1 MSAAAC
7 KRVNYRSL
15 LEDKLVAQ
23 LRELYMLRPPCLDYE
38 VWSGSA
44 SHNLFFK
51 LISTCSE
58 LIAIAD
64 IVDQ

>member
-1 MSAAAC
+1 VSAAAC
-7 KRVNYRSL
+7 KRVNYWPL

-23 LRELYMLRPPCLDYE
+23 LLELQMLRPPCLDYE

-44 SHNLFFK
+44 SHNLFLK